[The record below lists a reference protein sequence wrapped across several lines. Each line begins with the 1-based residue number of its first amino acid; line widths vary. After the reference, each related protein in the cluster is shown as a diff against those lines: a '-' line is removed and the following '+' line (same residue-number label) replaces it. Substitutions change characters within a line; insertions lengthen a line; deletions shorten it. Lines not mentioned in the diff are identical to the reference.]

1 MIDAGI
7 HDGDIVYIRQQTD
20 VENGEI
26 AAVRIG
32 DAATLKRVYKSAAGV
47 MLAPAN
53 AAYTPQMYGPDTLD
67 DIQIEGKAIG
77 WIHWV

>member
-1 MIDAGI
+1 MKTVGI
-7 HDGDIVYIRQQTD
+7 SAENNHRNHDFLLNAISSVCNAKHI
-20 VENGEI
+20 
-26 AAVRIG
+26 
-32 DAATLKRVYKSAAGV
+32 KSAAGV